1 MNMQV
6 GGGVVPVGSLV
17 SQEVGRVS
25 LFVVFIMV
33 EYHCE

>member
-25 LFVVFIMV
+25 LFVAFMV